1 MKCCEFIRNDT
12 FGRDQKK
19 EIVINT
25 PHLFYTIGHST
36 HPLADFISL
45 LQHYGVTQIADVR
58 AFPYSRRNREYDG
71 KRLVSELGT
80 QGIGY
85 SHIPELGGRRPRS
98 STVPVET
105 NAYWRVQSF
114 HNYADYAQGEDFHRG
129 LEKLI
134 ALGGTAT
141 VALMCAEV
149 LWWRCHRRIV
159 TDYLLVNHM
168 TVCHI
173 LSMTKADPAV
183 LTPAAVVQK
192 NNRIAYPF
200 TGDNGSEKPAE

>member
-1 MKCCEFIRNDT
+1 MRNNT
-12 FGRDQKK
+12 FGRDQKE

-25 PHLFYTIGHST
+25 PHPFYTIGHST
-36 HPLADFISL
+36 HPLADFIAL

-71 KRLVSELGT
+71 ERLVSELGV

-98 STVPVET
+98 ATVPVET

-114 HNYADYAQGEDFHRG
+114 HNYADYAQGDDFHRG

-134 ALGGTAT
+134 ALGRVAT

-149 LWWRCHRRIV
+149 LWWRCHRRII
-159 TDYLLVNHM
+159 TDYLLINHL
-168 TVCHI
+168 TVYHI
-173 LSMTKADPAV
+173 FSMTKAEPAI
-183 LTPAAVVQK
+183 LTSAAVVQK
-192 NNRIAYPF
+192 NNRITYPS
-200 TGDNGSEKPAE
+200 TSDDYSRK